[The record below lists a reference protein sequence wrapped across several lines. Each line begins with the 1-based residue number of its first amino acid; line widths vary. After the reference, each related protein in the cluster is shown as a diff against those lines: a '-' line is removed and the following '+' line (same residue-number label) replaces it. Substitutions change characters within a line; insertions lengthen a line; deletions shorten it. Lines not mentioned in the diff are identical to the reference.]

1 MLKQL
6 LLDFLTVLLI
16 FDRHQATTAKCREQI
31 GVRNAAETMFMTA
44 RKMLINPA
52 QIPQQIVNSG

>member
-6 LLDFLTVLLI
+6 LLKFLAVLLI

-31 GVRNAAETMFMTA
+31 GVRNASETMFRTA
-44 RKMLINPA
+44 RTMIINPT